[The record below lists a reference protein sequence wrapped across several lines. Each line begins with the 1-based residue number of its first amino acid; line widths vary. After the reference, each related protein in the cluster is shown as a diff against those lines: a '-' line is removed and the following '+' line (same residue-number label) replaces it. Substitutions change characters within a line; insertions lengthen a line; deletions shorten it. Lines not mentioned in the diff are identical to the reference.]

1 MEPDRF
7 AAVAAD
13 EQRAV
18 IAVTEECLDL
28 QAHLPAIPVE
38 PDRHVA
44 RRVLIALV
52 VLLLVLAAAYL
63 AWQYM
68 R

>member
-18 IAVTEECLDL
+18 IAVTEECLEL
-28 QAHLPAIPVE
+28 QAHLPAIEVE
-38 PDRHVA
+38 PDHHVG
-44 RRVLIALV
+44 RRVLIALAM
-52 VLLLVLAAAYL
+52 LLLGLAAAYL
-63 AWQYM
+63 GWLYLG
-68 R
+68 

>member
-1 MEPDRF
+1 MEADRF

-18 IAVTEECLDL
+18 IAVNEECLDL
-28 QAHLPAIPVE
+28 PAIQVE

-63 AWQYM
+63 TWQYM